1 MIRSPGPFTRA
12 ASVSLLAASMFTP
25 VRLCAQVTPDLSGA
39 WAAERYLMADGGEH
53 EVQGRIF
60 FTDREWQVLFFVVD
74 EAGNVK
80 RGSAE
85 GGTYLLVG
93 DGLVLT
99 HLFNL
104 SAGEEMLGLAAQEL
118 RMVSRRPADAPT
130 EPTRIEVEGD
140 QLTLFFPSRN
150 RMTFRRR

>member
-1 MIRSPGPFTRA
+1 
-12 ASVSLLAASMFTP
+12 
-25 VRLCAQVTPDLSGA
+25 
-39 WAAERYLMADGGEH
+39 MADGGEY

-104 SAGEEMLGLAAQEL
+104 SAGDAMPGLAAQEL
-118 RMVSRRPADAPT
+118 SMVSRRAEGAPT
-130 EPTRIEVEGD
+130 EPTRIELEGD
-140 QLTLFFPSRN
+140 QLT
-150 RMTFRRR
+150 RRSKDCPDGRRGSP